1 MYIVEN
7 VLWAE
12 ELAWVRQFAADNFA
26 GGHYAIGTAAGNPQT
41 ATTDGERQLAELVLG
56 ALRRNNLFY
65 RIALPLEISRP
76 VIDRTAPD
84 IAGSPHEDTPVFRSL
99 EGRQVR
105 GDMSVMLIVSHPGE
119 YEGGELLDTKSGERF
134 KPAAGSLVVL
144 PGGAQEPAPVSQGER
159 HAVVFWVQ
167 SMVRDPAQRA
177 VLTMLDECIQVAWAS
192 RPDGEEARQ
201 LGRVLSSLGRMWI
214 NT

>member
-1 MYIVEN
+1 MFIVEN

-12 ELAWVRQFAADNFA
+12 ELAWVRQFAADNFT
-26 GGHYAIGTAAGNPQT
+26 GGHYAVSAAARAPQT
-41 ATTDGERQLAELVLG
+41 VTTGGERQLAELVLA
-56 ALRRNNLFY
+56 ALRRNDLFY
-65 RIALPLEISRP
+65 RITLPLEISRP

-84 IAGSPHEDTPVFRSL
+84 IAGSPQEDTPVFRSL

-105 GDMSVMLIVSHPGE
+105 GDLSVMLIVSDPGE
-119 YEGGELLDTKSGERF
+119 YEGGELLEPKSGERF

-144 PGGAQEPAPVSQGER
+144 PGGAQEPAPVMQGER
-159 HAVVFWVQ
+159 HAIVFWVQ
-167 SMVRDPAQRA
+167 SMVRDPEQRA
-177 VLTMLDECIQVAWAS
+177 VLTMLDKCIQVVWG
-192 RPDGEEARQ
+192 RLPDGEEARQ